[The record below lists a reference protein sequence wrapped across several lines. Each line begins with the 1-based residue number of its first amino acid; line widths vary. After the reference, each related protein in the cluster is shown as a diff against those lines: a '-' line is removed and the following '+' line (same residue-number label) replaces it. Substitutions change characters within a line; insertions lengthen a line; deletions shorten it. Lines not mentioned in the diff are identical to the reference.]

1 MKKKKL
7 LLIAVA
13 GLLVSAML
21 AASTN
26 GMLPAPAVA
35 KTSSEWGQE
44 IDRLEEEK
52 EKLQEQMDAL
62 QADIDAN
69 ADEMEKIAAQKN
81 LIDQEVFLLNQQILN
96 INAQISTYSSLIAD
110 KQEELDAAQ
119 QNLEEL
125 TQQNKARIRAMEE
138 NGTISYWAV
147 LFEANSFGDM
157 LDRLAMI
164 QEIEKSD
171 AIRMRQLRDATAQV
185 EMARSELEAERTSL
199 EATRTELAQMQE
211 QLAAKREEANALLF
225 ELGLIAQDF
234 EDQMEAVEEEE
245 EELLKELAKAEQEK
259 QDAFDREQ
267 AALAPPPGNNY
278 GAGEAPGSSI
288 VDGVE
293 WVIPCSY
300 TRVSSPYGWRIHP
313 VYGTQKFHSGID
325 LAAAQGT
332 PIFATRSGQVTL
344 ATYSTTA
351 GYYVTI
357 NHGDGFSSVYMHMT
371 HYVVSYGQYVAAG
384 QLIGYVGSTGVS
396 TGPHLHFTIN
406 YNGSSVNPANYIKF

>member
-1 MKKKKL
+1 MKKKNLSLVL
-7 LLIAVA
+7 L
-13 GLLVSAML
+13 AML
-21 AASTN
+21 LAMVMVLTSMD
-26 GMLPAPAVA
+26 GMFHPQISA

-52 EKLQEQMDAL
+52 EKLQEQMDEL
-62 QADIDAN
+62 QAEIDAN
-69 ADEMEKIAAQKN
+69 ADEMAKIAAQKN

-119 QNLEEL
+119 RNLEEL
-125 TQQNKARIRAMEE
+125 TAQNKARIRAMEE
-138 NGTISYWAV
+138 NGSISYWAV
-147 LFEANSFGDM
+147 LFEANSFSDM

-171 AIRMRQLRDATAQV
+171 TIRMRQLRDATAQV
-185 EMARSELEAERTSL
+185 ELARQELEGERLQL
-199 EATRTELAQMQE
+199 EQTKDELAEKQAV
-211 QLAAKREEANALLF
+211 LAVKREEANILLA
-225 ELGLIAQDF
+225 ELNARDDEMQQKMD
-234 EDQMEAVEEEE
+234 EAESEEEK
-245 EELLKELAKAEQEK
+245 LLSDIAKAEKEK
-259 QDAFDREQ
+259 QDAFDKEQ
-267 AALAPPPGNNY
+267 AALVPPPGNNY
-278 GAGEAPGSSI
+278 GAGEAPGSSV

-293 WVIPCSY
+293 WVIPCYY

-313 VYGTQKFHSGID
+313 VYGVQKFHSGID
-325 LAAAQGT
+325 LSAPSGT
-332 PIFATRSGQVTL
+332 PIYATRSGQVTL

-357 NHGDGFSSVYMHMT
+357 NHGDGFSSIYMHMT
-371 HYVVSYGQYVAAG
+371 QYVVSYGQYVAAG